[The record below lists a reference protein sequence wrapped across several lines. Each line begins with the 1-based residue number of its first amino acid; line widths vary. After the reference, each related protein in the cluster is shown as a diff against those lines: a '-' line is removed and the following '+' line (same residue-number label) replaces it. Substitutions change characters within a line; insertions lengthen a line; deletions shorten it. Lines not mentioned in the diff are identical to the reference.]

1 MFIYPVYLLNLVL
14 ILIIYRINKLTNDG
28 NRYFL
33 AYLNL
38 HFIFQ
43 LITTLNISFFYIF
56 GFSLPVVLVSIGRVL
71 AFVFFLLF
79 MVSLVKNKK
88 ASLNFLY
95 FIPCLILILV
105 NHLNS
110 SEKKITNFISNNI
123 TSENILGF
131 NTTDFIGKDDLFIV
145 CCLNGILFTSL
156 IFYNYFRILNAKEA
170 SNKLKKNISDF
181 VIKYYALIT
190 ITMFS
195 TLVLVCFY
203 LVGFNFPLLIG
214 FLKILSII
222 TILILVINPSILKK
236 LSSINNIKQI
246 DEGLEKVFKKIELLF
261 SNSDGYLNPNYII
274 SNISVETGYRN
285 EIVRDSIK
293 KNSNMSVPLFIN
305 SFRVDHACKLIEKG
319 YLDNFSMEALAEKSG
334 FKSQENFNR
343 VFKIL
348 KSCTPS
354 DYYKSHSRV

>member
-14 ILIIYRINKLTNDG
+14 ILVIFRINKLTNDG

-56 GFSLPVVLVSIGRVL
+56 GFSLPVVLVTIGRVL

-79 MVSLVKNKK
+79 MVSIVKNKK

-95 FIPCLILILV
+95 FIPCLILIIV
-105 NHLNS
+105 NQFNS
-110 SEKKITNFISNNI
+110 SDIRFFNFITYDI
-123 TSENILGF
+123 TSENILGY
-131 NTTDFIGKDDLFIV
+131 NTADFVGRDDLFTV
-145 CCLNGILFTSL
+145 CFLNAILFTSL
-156 IFYNYFRILNAKEA
+156 IFYNYFKTLIAKE
-170 SNKLKKNISDF
+170 ISDKQKKILSDF
-181 VIKYYALIT
+181 IIKYYLLMT
-190 ITMFS
+190 ITMLS
-195 TLVLVCFY
+195 TLTMVGLF
-203 LVGFNFPLLIG
+203 LVGIHFPLLIA
-214 FLKILSII
+214 FTKILSII
-222 TILILVINPSILKK
+222 TLLILVINPSILKK
-236 LSSINNIKQI
+236 LSSINNNKQI
-246 DEGLEKVFKKIELLF
+246 DEGLDEVFNKIKILF
-261 SNSDGYLNPNYII
+261 SNNDGYLNPNYII

-285 EIVRDSIK
+285 ELVRDSIK
-293 KNSNMSVPLFIN
+293 RNSNMSVPLFIN

-354 DYYKSHSRV
+354 DYYKSLSRV

>member
-1 MFIYPVYLLNLVL
+1 M
-14 ILIIYRINKLTNDG
+14 NDG

-71 AFVFFLLF
+71 AFIFFLLF

-110 SEKKITNFISNNI
+110 SEKKVTNFISNNI
-123 TSENILGF
+123 TSENILGY
-131 NTTDFIGKDDLFIV
+131 NTIDFVGKDDLFIV
-145 CCLNGILFTSL
+145 CCVNAILFTSL
-156 IFYNYFRILNAKEA
+156 IFYNYFRSLIAKEV
-170 SNKLKKNISDF
+170 SHKLKKILSDF
-181 VIKYYALIT
+181 IIKYYILIT
-190 ITMFS
+190 IAMLS
-195 TLVLVCFY
+195 TLTMVGLF
-203 LVGFNFPLLIG
+203 LVGFHFPLLIA
-214 FLKILSII
+214 FTKILSII
-222 TILILVINPSILKK
+222 TLLILVINPSLLKK

-246 DEGLEKVFKKIELLF
+246 DEGLDEVFKKIKILF
-261 SNSDGYLNPNYII
+261 SNNDGYLNPNYII
-274 SNISVETGYRN
+274 SNISVETGFRN

-354 DYYKSHSRV
+354 DYYKSFRKV